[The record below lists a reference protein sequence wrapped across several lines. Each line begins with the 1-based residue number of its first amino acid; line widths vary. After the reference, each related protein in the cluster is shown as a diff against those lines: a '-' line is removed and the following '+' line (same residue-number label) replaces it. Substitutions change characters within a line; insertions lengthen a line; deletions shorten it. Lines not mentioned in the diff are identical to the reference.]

1 MPPQIRGVLGHDD
14 EVALADLDHALAP
27 RTEIA
32 FPGRVG
38 LDQRDDLYPESAAHS
53 TSATASKIVPATMA
67 MSRTPL
73 RWGRKGLK
81 PIAAW

>member
-1 MPPQIRGVLGHDD
+1 
-14 EVALADLDHALAP
+14 
-27 RTEIA
+27 
-32 FPGRVG
+32 
-38 LDQRDDLYPESAAHS
+38 
-53 TSATASKIVPATMA
+53 VPATMA